1 MAKYTELP
9 DLTNYYTK
17 QEVDDK
23 IIEASPIKTMTLEK
37 TCSVQIESKE
47 DNRTRYAESWF
58 TEYAHL
64 NPLRM
69 SMQYKTIVVTVNSS
83 KPYVSFSFEAYDGV
97 SNGQMLSFE
106 YPNKTQTIDISN
118 DYPDPIVL
126 TGDGM
131 TIFSAAL
138 EDSTTGVDRPL
149 GGTVSVIV
157 DLTITYIQ

>member
-1 MAKYTELP
+1 MAKYSELP

-23 IIEASPIKTMTLEK
+23 IIEASPIKKMTIEK
-37 TCSVQIESKE
+37 TCSVQLENKL
-47 DNRTRYAESWF
+47 NNGTRYSESWF
-58 TEYAHL
+58 SEYAHL
-64 NPLRM
+64 NPLTM
-69 SMQYKTIVVTVNSS
+69 SMQYKTIIVTVSSS
-83 KPYVSFSFEAYDGV
+83 KPHVSFSFAAYDGV

-106 YPNKTQTIDISN
+106 YPNKTQTIDITN
-118 DYPDPIVL
+118 DYPDPLVI

-138 EDSTTGVDRPL
+138 EDTTTGTDRPL